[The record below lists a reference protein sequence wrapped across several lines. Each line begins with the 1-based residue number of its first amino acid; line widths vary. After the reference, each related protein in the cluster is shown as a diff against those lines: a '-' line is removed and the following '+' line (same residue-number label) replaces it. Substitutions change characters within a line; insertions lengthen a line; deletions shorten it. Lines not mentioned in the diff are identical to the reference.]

1 MISRKRVSVISVC
14 LLLFI
19 LASLLLYRLETGKI
33 RNQVHHGTDHEDGRA
48 ERLEA
53 CRLAD
58 GGFLLSDVFAGD
70 GNIMVTCYARVYN
83 GLSGKEYLNAKLPI
97 EQENV
102 EYTTPFSDLV
112 KESSLWDL
120 YYYSVC
126 FDEDIRSSPELM
138 NAITENTQIRETLK
152 FAPGGDFGSFAGFYD
167 AVYVCEALGIDYD
180 RDRLKATLL
189 SDIETRQYDLP
200 SSRYSDLAIIQQM
213 NDEFGLDVDIS
224 GNVRRDF
231 EEYGEE
237 ISRYYEEG
245 TLPLFMLYE
254 YGMLA
259 RAYDLK
265 PVMGDSGITEWFG
278 HYKCEDTGCY
288 GYMADARL
296 APADPPAMIM
306 ACRFGLLYGID
317 DPLLAADRYFTA
329 CRLDSGRYAPF
340 SPIDQSRPEDTYY
353 AYECL
358 RLLDAGDQRRYIEK
372 YLDENRRRDEDS
384 PFYMLLETRAG
395 RPIDMDILEKTAAD
409 IAASDMSGMTEW
421 AVTDQLYRLSLCLD
435 LAEGNDTELSGG
447 TQAAILDAAR
457 CNAYSGNVI
466 RRYVAAWLLER
477 LGGGHMDAEMLT
489 EELKQALR
497 GFGQRRFSTD
507 DFRYIIYVC
516 QSWPEAEDALKAD
529 GECRRLIEEKLA
541 EVDGFGYYNGRYP
554 LYALCGGL
562 MADSFING

>member
-1 MISRKRVSVISVC
+1 MKRYVTEMLHCFGLQIIISAKDRQVQRRAAMISRKRVSVLSVC

-19 LASLLLYRLETGKI
+19 LASLLLYRLETDKI

-213 NDEFGLDVDIS
+213 NDEFSLDVVIS
-224 GNVRRDF
+224 
-231 EEYGEE
+231 
-237 ISRYYEEG
+237 
-245 TLPLFMLYE
+245 
-254 YGMLA
+254 
-259 RAYDLK
+259 
-265 PVMGDSGITEWFG
+265 
-278 HYKCEDTGCY
+278 
-288 GYMADARL
+288 
-296 APADPPAMIM
+296 
-306 ACRFGLLYGID
+306 
-317 DPLLAADRYFTA
+317 
-329 CRLDSGRYAPF
+329 
-340 SPIDQSRPEDTYY
+340 
-353 AYECL
+353 
-358 RLLDAGDQRRYIEK
+358 
-372 YLDENRRRDEDS
+372 
-384 PFYMLLETRAG
+384 
-395 RPIDMDILEKTAAD
+395 
-409 IAASDMSGMTEW
+409 
-421 AVTDQLYRLSLCLD
+421 
-435 LAEGNDTELSGG
+435 
-447 TQAAILDAAR
+447 
-457 CNAYSGNVI
+457 
-466 RRYVAAWLLER
+466 
-477 LGGGHMDAEMLT
+477 
-489 EELKQALR
+489 
-497 GFGQRRFSTD
+497 
-507 DFRYIIYVC
+507 
-516 QSWPEAEDALKAD
+516 
-529 GECRRLIEEKLA
+529 
-541 EVDGFGYYNGRYP
+541 
-554 LYALCGGL
+554 
-562 MADSFING
+562 

>member
-1 MISRKRVSVISVC
+1 MIYKNTLAKIIIVFCITVFLMCGCTKAQVKDNDIS
-14 LLLFI
+14 FEFQI
-19 LASLLLYRLETGKI
+19 
-33 RNQVHHGTDHEDGRA
+33 GRA

-102 EYTTPFSDLV
+102 EYTTSFSDLF

-120 YYYSVC
+120 YYYAVC
-126 FDEDIRSSPELM
+126 FDEEIRSRPELM
-138 NAITENTQIRETLK
+138 KAINENPQMRETLE
-152 FAPGGDFGSFAGFYD
+152 FNAGGNFGNFAGFYD
-167 AVYVCEALGIDYD
+167 AVYVCESLGIDYD
-180 RDRLKATLL
+180 RDKLKTTLL

-213 NDEFGLDVDIS
+213 NDEFSLDVDIS
-224 GNVRRDF
+224 ESVKRDF
-231 EEYGEE
+231 EEYGRE
-237 ISRYYEEG
+237 ISGHYGDG

-259 RAYDLK
+259 KAYDLK
-265 PVMGDSGITEWFG
+265 PVMGDSEISEWFG
-278 HYKCEDTGCY
+278 HYKCRDTGYY

-296 APADPPAMIM
+296 APADLPAMIM

-329 CRLDSGRYAPF
+329 CRLDNGRYAAF

-353 AYECL
+353 AYKCL
-358 RLLDAGDQRRYIEK
+358 RLLGAGDQSRYIEK
-372 YLDENRRRDEDS
+372 YLDENRRRDESS
-384 PFYMLLETRAG
+384 PFYMLLEVG
-395 RPIDMDILEKTAAD
+395 NGGHVDMDILEETASD
-409 IAASDMSGMTEW
+409 IAGSDMSSMTDW
-421 AVTDQLYRLSLCLD
+421 AVTDLLYRLSLCLD
-435 LAEGNDTELSGG
+435 LAGSAGAELSGE
-447 TQAAILDAAR
+447 TQRAILDAAAE
-457 CNAYSGNVI
+457 NAYSGNVI

-477 LGGGHMDAEMLT
+477 LGGEHIDVEMLT

-507 DFRYIIYVC
+507 DLRYIIYVC
-516 QSWPEAEDALKAD
+516 QSWPEAGDALKAD
-529 GECRRLIEEKLA
+529 HECRGLIEERLA
-541 EVDGFGYYNGRYP
+541 DGDSFGYYNGRYP